1 MYIEHPGGFVSHV
14 RDDIQHWAL
23 ENMPEN
29 KKKKYCL
36 EKSDGEV
43 FLTEGQIERPGISW
57 NVRGPVVDGGVC
69 SSRERVKGSWAPRSD
84 ICPAISFKQAGI
96 TYFLSK

>member
-1 MYIEHPGGFVSHV
+1 MYIEQPGGFVSHV
-14 RDDIQHWAL
+14 RDDIRHWAL

-29 KKKKYCL
+29 KKKYCL

-57 NVRGPVVDGGVC
+57 NVRDPVVDGVC
-69 SSRERVKGSWAPRSD
+69 SSQGES
-84 ICPAISFKQAGI
+84 
-96 TYFLSK
+96 